1 MAGPLEPSDLKPPSE
16 DEVFFESYIPPARD
30 AVHMPIH
37 VLYMVLATII
47 IVMTLYAIIGHLIK
61 DLLHDLAG
69 PWCNIKQHRAKNIK
83 ECTVDQQGNV
93 CRNTGHMTDY
103 LSDDAEKA
111 PPLQAHTLR
120 EFEQHLN
127 DLKKENF
134 SLKLRIYFLEERI
147 QQKYENNSDDV
158 YRTNIELKVEVES
171 LKQELQ
177 EKQQLLDKALTTAE
191 SLTNNNEAELQ
202 RHCEARQQE
211 IDHMQQVLQ
220 TKIQLLQEEAQ
231 LARNE
236 AERMASLAES
246 CSQHPPVTMEPV
258 TKEMSVAKSCQPPNL
273 LPDNTDSKRIEE
285 LTAAVRCKEMLIWEL
300 TEERSSLRERVTE
313 MEEQLQELSTS
324 LLQKERDAEFYQEEL
339 GRERLRVQQE
349 MQSGLSVYHGGLS
362 LTHNGL
368 SVWREKEE
376 EEEEEDRSRMKE
388 GCRICARE
396 LCGNQRRWIFHPT
409 GRLQVLLSHALGRE
423 LRRDGRGE
431 FVCSKCAFMLERM
444 YRFDTVVARVEAL
457 SIERLHKLLLEK
469 DRLRQCVRGMY
480 LKHNNDATSGEK
492 EFIVDMSSI
501 HDAKYCALV
510 EEDLIYSVYE
520 SWAEEEDQTLE
531 CSHNPQCH
539 GSEVSSLWHR
549 SRRCRGCSAL
559 RVADSDYEA
568 VCKIPRKLARSISC
582 GPSTRYSET
591 TMTTTASTT
600 LVPESQ
606 QTARDSSDSDKTIG
620 GRPSSSNST
629 ESLTSTLG
637 AAPHVGQVEQ
647 DVREEQ
653 NWDSVLE
660 QDPNFDRASAAGK
673 LQLALCLVQ
682 NCIYKP
688 VQIPHGSRLP
698 VLIKPG
704 CVDTGINLGNPGQVL
719 RTPTERAAFAR
730 EMPGPPG
737 IRLGLA
743 LELAELEEMWDD
755 VYEEYLPF
763 CLKKV
768 EKKSLIEEQQ
778 SQLNQYESAAGQCVS
793 ELQKAQLQV
802 QSLQSKIQE
811 SETSNK
817 TQELCQVIEGQNA
830 TLCKLREMAHR
841 NQLQHSQV
849 VEGGDLQG
857 EVVALQSSLFCCQ
870 LELEANQRAER
881 QNQRVAE
888 DLAHSRDRLHND
900 LEAVLQHR
908 ETTEKYNQDLRSTV
922 QQLRSE
928 LQVKE
933 AQLKECEADKHSE
946 ILARDKTIS
955 ELQFALREKERIVQE
970 YSELLDQPAES
981 GRPRDTLL
989 DKLKSRIRDRDKALE
1004 RSIDEKFRCL
1014 EEKETEVRKLQLAL
1028 REKERDLER
1037 LRCILTNNEE
1047 TITDLTA
1054 ALLAKLSP
1062 SPNEVVEEL
1071 KSRLAL
1077 KERLFQEVLSERSR
1091 QTQEHHTLIQDLLN
1105 TISSRDQYIKESGD
1119 RLRQV
1124 ITERTGQLNEM
1135 RRQLVSREQEL
1146 SDVTRERERE
1156 RERGAPL
1163 AMEMERLQ
1171 SILREKE
1178 SLIQDLMQSQEEETS
1193 RPPATTLRSGD
1204 SISELEMQAVK
1215 EELQI
1220 ALRKHRETERELLEL
1235 RSALTKKPETC
1246 ITTDPQSALEQLVSE
1261 YQQLNQALRAEKK
1274 LYQNLNHMQSTEDS
1288 MGKTQALHMELDTVQ
1303 ALRGQLEEVLSRTR
1317 DTALALDRAAKAHA
1331 DYGEFST
1338 DEYEDEIDDDDDD
1351 EEGSSSEEFT
1361 DSIEE
1366 DVKLTAESLA
1376 SRENAGVSE
1385 GAVSRRISQET
1396 MRGGWQ
1402 DEVKQKKGEE
1412 RERGDKRSQLSQ
1424 AGCTSLSQDRCTR
1437 PNLQEELSG
1446 SGSGAG
1452 QDPGSGCGPGTERNV
1467 SVKCRRWEQ
1476 SETDRLNPHDQQ
1488 QTHMLIEEDE
1498 EEEEEED
1505 MRASR
1510 GKRGLPTVTLREGV
1524 GKRRC
1529 NRPHSL
1535 DLGVLLT
1542 HKATGEESSAQE
1554 MKENGG
1560 SAGFWQHVE
1569 AGLREQA
1576 ERLRSDLAL
1585 SRQESRELRERL
1597 MVSEATVHAQA
1608 DQLKEYRELLTESA
1622 VQQDSKQVQVDLQ
1635 DLGYETSGRSENE
1648 AEREDA
1654 SSPEFD
1660 DIELC
1665 NSLSRPLYGSIGNS
1679 WHQHGD
1685 SSQPDDLLVQDLR
1698 AQLTRCHKVI
1708 RGLQIRVRSLS
1719 TTSDYAS
1726 SLERTSR
1733 KVNWAFQASPAHS
1746 GLEDDE
1752 GWHSDGPAIGPLK
1765 SNRDLQ
1771 ELMSRVASLENQIR
1785 NSKLEEKRG
1794 AEEGKS
1800 ATWPGKYNTLI
1811 QAQARELSHLR
1822 QRMREGRGICHI
1834 LTQHLGDT
1842 TKAFEELLRAN
1853 DIDYYMGQSFREQLS
1868 QNSSLI
1874 QRISIKLSGRFSL
1887 PHSLSS
1893 YPLMGSTLP
1902 DPSHYTQLSH
1912 HSLHQPQKS
1921 DSSLVGSNAPWDMD
1935 SMIQPIIGF
1944 TGAPGYQSGNSHSG
1958 VDLIEEHLCEIR
1970 TLRQRLEDSIR
1981 TNERLRQQL
1990 ETRLANAARD
2000 GAAPTNIYIQGLDTV
2015 TQLSNEIRVL
2025 KEENLSLQSR
2035 LQASRDNIEEVE
2047 QLREAVLSGRARLKQ
2062 AELEAEQ
2069 WKEELRRHQTH
2080 SCEQSQQ
2087 IQQLRQERQSNQEHN
2102 NRLQHEVSLLQQQLS
2117 ESRQLLH
2124 SLQCELQLYDRV
2136 CAGSKSSP
2144 TGYLSG
2150 LPYSSAPAV
2159 GELNQLL
2166 MEVRALR
2173 AQLERSVQ
2181 ENSALRIQLQKQLE
2195 QQLNSASLEQRPSS
2209 LMPASP
2215 LRDALYRRQLLHD
2228 SLEPHAELEGDAPDG
2243 SFANRNGRHAIGH
2256 VDDFSAL
2263 QQQVI
2268 EGRGL
2273 VHRMEATLNT
2283 CLNTALMEVNTG
2295 KALDY
2300 ASVKTLLSNTKTLR
2314 QILEEAMSLLK
2325 MFWRAALPS
2334 SDSHAQYLQK
2344 EQSMKEEIQSLRMRI
2359 AEQEEVL
2366 QNTIQRLRS
2375 TSRTKESMETFIVS
2389 QLSRTRDVLKK
2400 ARANLEKNELRIS
2413 SLSSS
2418 SSSLYHGQI
2427 LKGAYPGSSDGGCV
2441 TPVIAMETSSPR
2453 LAKKRGRECLH

>member
-1 MAGPLEPSDLKPPSE
+1 M
-16 DEVFFESYIPPARD
+16 
-30 AVHMPIH
+30 
-37 VLYMVLATII
+37 
-47 IVMTLYAIIGHLIK
+47 
-61 DLLHDLAG
+61 
-69 PWCNIKQHRAKNIK
+69 K
-83 ECTVDQQGNV
+83 EV
-93 CRNTGHMTDY
+93 CR
-103 LSDDAEKA
+103 
-111 PPLQAHTLR
+111 
-120 EFEQHLN
+120 
-127 DLKKENF
+127 
-134 SLKLRIYFLEERI
+134 
-147 QQKYENNSDDV
+147 V
-158 YRTNIELKVEVES
+158 
-171 LKQELQ
+171 
-177 EKQQLLDKALTTAE
+177 
-191 SLTNNNEAELQ
+191 
-202 RHCEARQQE
+202 
-211 IDHMQQVLQ
+211 
-220 TKIQLLQEEAQ
+220 
-231 LARNE
+231 
-236 AERMASLAES
+236 
-246 CSQHPPVTMEPV
+246 
-258 TKEMSVAKSCQPPNL
+258 
-273 LPDNTDSKRIEE
+273 
-285 LTAAVRCKEMLIWEL
+285 
-300 TEERSSLRERVTE
+300 
-313 MEEQLQELSTS
+313 
-324 LLQKERDAEFYQEEL
+324 
-339 GRERLRVQQE
+339 
-349 MQSGLSVYHGGLS
+349 
-362 LTHNGL
+362 
-368 SVWREKEE
+368 
-376 EEEEEDRSRMKE
+376 
-388 GCRICARE
+388 CARE
-396 LCGNQRRWIFHPT
+396 LCGNQRRWIFHPAAK
-409 GRLQVLLSHALGRE
+409 LQLLLSHALGHE

-469 DRLRQCVRGMY
+469 DRLRQCISGMY
-480 LKHNNDATSGEK
+480 RKHNDDATSVEK
-492 EFIVDMSSI
+492 DCMVDISSL

-510 EEDLIYSVYE
+510 EDDLMYSVYE
-520 SWAEEEDQTLE
+520 SWAEDEEQTLE

-539 GSEVSSLWHR
+539 GSDMSSLWHR

-568 VCKIPRKLARSISC
+568 VCKVPRKLARSTSC

-606 QTARDSSDSDKTIG
+606 QTARASSDGDKTLG
-620 GRPSSSNST
+620 GRPSSSNSA
-629 ESLTSTLG
+629 ESLTSTL
-637 AAPHVGQVEQ
+637 AAVPPVGDVER
-647 DVREEQ
+647 DGREEQ
-653 NWDSVLE
+653 NWDSVSEQHLE
-660 QDPNFDRASAAGK
+660 SNLDHTNATSR

-682 NCIYKP
+682 NCVYKP
-688 VQIPHGSRLP
+688 IRVPNGSRLP

-704 CVDTGINLGNPGQVL
+704 CVDTGFKLGNPEQSL
-719 RTPTERAAFAR
+719 RTPTDRAASAL
-730 EMPGPPG
+730 EMPGPPQ

-755 VYEEYLPF
+755 VYVEYLPF

-793 ELQKAQLQV
+793 ELHKAQLQV
-802 QSLQSKIQE
+802 QSLQNKIHD

-817 TQELCQVIEGQNA
+817 RLQENLSEMETELRSIRQAAQNQERTIQSLNESLNTKETETQELYQVIEGQNT
-830 TLCKLREMAHR
+830 TLCKLREIAHR
-841 NQLQHSQV
+841 SQLQHTQV
-849 VEGGDLQG
+849 LEGGDLQG

-870 LELEANQRAER
+870 LELEASQRAQR
-881 QNQRVAE
+881 QSQRVEE
-888 DLAHSRDRLHND
+888 DLTHSRDRLHSD
-900 LEAVLQHR
+900 LEAALQHR

-933 AQLKECEADKHSE
+933 ALLKEGEADKHSA
-946 ILARDKTIS
+946 ILAQEKTIT
-955 ELQFALREKERIVQE
+955 ELQFSLREKERIVQE
-970 YSELLDQPAES
+970 YSELLDQPAET
-981 GRPRDTLL
+981 GRPRDALL
-989 DKLKSRIRDRDKALE
+989 DKLKSRIRDRDRALE

-1047 TITDLTA
+1047 TITSLDGLMRSKELELEQTQEACRKLQWLKQQCDEKHTVALRERDTVIAQLHTALHTRSKETEDLTA

-1062 SPNEVVEEL
+1062 SPNEVVDEL

-1091 QTQEHHTLIQDLLN
+1091 QTQEHHTLIQDLLD
-1105 TISSRDQYIKESGD
+1105 TISSRDQYIKESGE
-1119 RLRQV
+1119 RLRRV
-1124 ITERTGQLNEM
+1124 ITERTGQLQET
-1135 RRQLVSREQEL
+1135 RRHLSSREQEL
-1146 SDVTRERERE
+1146 REVTREREKE
-1156 RERGAPL
+1156 RERRAPL

-1178 SLIQDLMQSQEEETS
+1178 NLIQDLMQSQEEAQATS
-1193 RPPATTLRSGD
+1193 RSSATTLRSGD
-1204 SISELEMQAVK
+1204 SSSDLEMQAVK

-1220 ALRKHRETERELLEL
+1220 ALRKYRETERELSEL
-1235 RSALTKKPETC
+1235 RSASTKKPENR

-1274 LYQNLNHMQSTEDS
+1274 LYQNLNHVQSVGDS
-1288 MGKTQALHMELDTVQ
+1288 VEKTQSLHMELDTVQ

-1338 DEYEDEIDDDDDD
+1338 DEDEDEIDDDED
-1351 EEGSSSEEFT
+1351 EGSSSEEFT

-1376 SRENAGVSE
+1376 STEQNAGVS
-1385 GAVSRRISQET
+1385 GGPVSMRISQEA

-1402 DEVKQKKGEE
+1402 NEVEQKKRDE
-1412 RERGDKRSQLSQ
+1412 RETGEGKSQLSQ
-1424 AGCTSLSQDRCTR
+1424 AGCASLCQDRCTLPKLR
-1437 PNLQEELSG
+1437 EEDRKLELSG
-1446 SGSGAG
+1446 SES
-1452 QDPGSGCGPGTERNV
+1452 GTERNV

-1488 QTHMLIEEDE
+1488 QTHMLIEEEEDE
-1498 EEEEEED
+1498 YDDDDDEEEEED
-1505 MRASR
+1505 MRAPQ
-1510 GKRGLPTVTLREGV
+1510 GKRGLPNVTLREGA

-1529 NRPHSL
+1529 SRPHSL

-1542 HKATGEESSAQE
+1542 HKATGESGAQDTEGES
-1554 MKENGG
+1554 GG
-1560 SAGFWQHVE
+1560 SAGFWKHVE

-1648 AEREDA
+1648 AEREDT

-1660 DIELC
+1660 DAELC
-1665 NSLSRPLYGSIGNS
+1665 TSLSRPSYGGVGNS
-1679 WHQHGD
+1679 LRQHGD
-1685 SSQPDDLLVQDLR
+1685 SSQPNDLLVQDLR
-1698 AQLTRCHKVI
+1698 AQLSRCHKVI
-1708 RGLQIRVRSLS
+1708 RGLQVRVRSLS
-1719 TTSDYAS
+1719 ATSDYAS
-1726 SLERTSR
+1726 SLERTPR
-1733 KVNWAFQASPAHS
+1733 KVNWAFQESPAHS

-1752 GWHSDGPAIGPLK
+1752 GWHSDGPALGPLK
-1765 SNRDLQ
+1765 SNRELQ
-1771 ELMSRVASLENQIR
+1771 ELVSRVASLENQILS
-1785 NSKLEEKRG
+1785 SKLEEKRG
-1794 AEEGKS
+1794 TEEGKS

-1822 QRMREGRGICHI
+1822 QKMREGRGICHI
-1834 LTQHLGDT
+1834 LAQHLGDT

-1868 QNSSLI
+1868 QSSSLT
-1874 QRISIKLSGRFSL
+1874 QRIGIKLSGRDRTEVQDDKMGHELLALRLSKELQQKDKIIESLHTKLQQRPDTPSSSHAPSETTDQSDRTSFVSDERASINEDLELCSDVDAVSEYAQEEPAPRSTNADRPPFLPVPPSIQSHITPYRPKESKTGVYSAPLYGSLPLAQTHLWSNSSNNLSSDPLPFFGPLTQQQHQQGPCRLPVRSFSL

-1893 YPLMGSTLP
+1893 YPLMGSALP
-1902 DPSHYTQLSH
+1902 DPTHYTQLSH

-1921 DSSLVGSNAPWDMD
+1921 ESSLVGSSAPWDMD
-1935 SMIQPIIGF
+1935 NMVQPIRGF

-2000 GAAPTNIYIQGLDTV
+2000 GAPTNIYIQGLDTV
-2015 TQLSNEIRVL
+2015 TQLSSEIRVL

-2035 LQASRDNIEEVE
+2035 LQASRDNSEEVE

-2069 WKEELRRHQTH
+2069 WKEELRRIQTH
-2080 SCEQSQQ
+2080 SCEQGQQ
-2087 IQQLRQERQSNQEHN
+2087 IQQLRQERQSNHEHN

-2136 CAGSKSSP
+2136 CAGSKGAP
-2144 TGYLSG
+2144 TGYLSE

-2166 MEVRALR
+2166 VEVRALR

-2195 QQLNSASLEQRPSS
+2195 QQLSSAGLEPRPSS

-2228 SLEPHAELEGDAPDG
+2228 PSPSPPVRDVGPFPSGPPCSPYSELEESSLTAIDSLEPHADLEGDAPDG

-2263 QQQVI
+2263 QQQVM

-2273 VHRMEATLNT
+2273 VQRMEAMLNT

-2300 ASVKTLLSNTKTLR
+2300 GSVKTLLANTKTLR
-2314 QILEEAMSLLK
+2314 QILEEAVSLLK

-2334 SDSHAQYLQK
+2334 SDGHAQYLQK
-2344 EQSMKEEIQSLRMRI
+2344 EQSMKEEIRCLRMRI

-2375 TSRTKESMETFIVS
+2375 TNRTKESMETFIVS

-2413 SLSSS
+2413 SLSAS
-2418 SSSLYHGQI
+2418 SSSLYHGKVV
-2427 LKGAYPGSSDGGCV
+2427 KGAYPGSSDRDGV
-2441 TPVIAMETSSPR
+2441 TSAIAMETSISR
-2453 LAKKRGRECLH
+2453 LAKKRTRECLH

>member
-1 MAGPLEPSDLKPPSE
+1 M
-16 DEVFFESYIPPARD
+16 
-30 AVHMPIH
+30 
-37 VLYMVLATII
+37 
-47 IVMTLYAIIGHLIK
+47 
-61 DLLHDLAG
+61 
-69 PWCNIKQHRAKNIK
+69 K
-83 ECTVDQQGNV
+83 EV
-93 CRNTGHMTDY
+93 CR
-103 LSDDAEKA
+103 
-111 PPLQAHTLR
+111 
-120 EFEQHLN
+120 
-127 DLKKENF
+127 
-134 SLKLRIYFLEERI
+134 
-147 QQKYENNSDDV
+147 V
-158 YRTNIELKVEVES
+158 
-171 LKQELQ
+171 
-177 EKQQLLDKALTTAE
+177 
-191 SLTNNNEAELQ
+191 
-202 RHCEARQQE
+202 
-211 IDHMQQVLQ
+211 
-220 TKIQLLQEEAQ
+220 
-231 LARNE
+231 
-236 AERMASLAES
+236 
-246 CSQHPPVTMEPV
+246 
-258 TKEMSVAKSCQPPNL
+258 
-273 LPDNTDSKRIEE
+273 
-285 LTAAVRCKEMLIWEL
+285 
-300 TEERSSLRERVTE
+300 
-313 MEEQLQELSTS
+313 
-324 LLQKERDAEFYQEEL
+324 
-339 GRERLRVQQE
+339 
-349 MQSGLSVYHGGLS
+349 
-362 LTHNGL
+362 
-368 SVWREKEE
+368 
-376 EEEEEDRSRMKE
+376 
-388 GCRICARE
+388 CARE
-396 LCGNQRRWIFHPT
+396 LCGNQRRWIFHPA

-480 LKHNNDATSGEK
+480 LKHNSDATSVEK
-492 EFIVDMSSI
+492 ECMVDMSSI

-510 EEDLIYSVYE
+510 EEDLMYSVYE
-520 SWAEEEDQTLE
+520 SWAEEEEQTLE

-539 GSEVSSLWHR
+539 GSDASSLWHR

-568 VCKIPRKLARSISC
+568 VCKVPRKLARSISC

-600 LVPESQ
+600 LVPE
-606 QTARDSSDSDKTIG
+606 QTARDSSDSDKTLG
-620 GRPSSSNST
+620 GRPSSSNSS

-637 AAPHVGQVEQ
+637 AAPRVGQLEQ

-653 NWDSVLE
+653 NWDLE
-660 QDPNFDRASAAGK
+660 QDPSLDRASASGK
-673 LQLALCLVQ
+673 LQLALCLLQ

-688 VQIPHGSRLP
+688 VRIPHGSRLP

-719 RTPTERAAFAR
+719 RTPTERVAFAR
-730 EMPGPPG
+730 EMPGPPR

-763 CLKKV
+763 CLKKI

-817 TQELCQVIEGQNA
+817 KLQEKLGDMETELRSIRQAAQSQERTIQSLTESLNTKETESQELYQVIEGQNA

-841 NQLQHSQV
+841 SQLQHSQV

-870 LELEANQRAER
+870 LELEANQRAQR
-881 QNQRVAE
+881 QNQRMAE
-888 DLAHSRDRLHND
+888 DLAHSRDRLHSD
-900 LEAVLQHR
+900 LEAALQHR

-928 LQVKE
+928 LQVKD
-933 AQLKECEADKHSE
+933 AQLKEYEADKHSE
-946 ILARDKTIS
+946 VSARDKTIS
-955 ELQFALREKERIVQE
+955 ELQFALREKERTVQE
-970 YSELLDQPAES
+970 YSELLDQPTES
-981 GRPRDTLL
+981 GRPRDALL

-1047 TITDLTA
+1047 TITSIDGLMRSKDLELEQTQESFRKMQWLKQQSDEKNTITLRERDNIIAQLHTTLHARSKETEDLTA

-1105 TISSRDQYIKESGD
+1105 TISSRDQYIKESGE

-1178 SLIQDLMQSQEEETS
+1178 SLIQDLMQSQEEATS
-1193 RPPATTLRSGD
+1193 RPSATTLRSGD
-1204 SISELEMQAVK
+1204 SNSELEMQAVK

-1235 RSALTKKPETC
+1235 RSALTKKPETR

-1338 DEYEDEIDDDDDD
+1338 DEDEDEIEDDDDDD
-1351 EEGSSSEEFT
+1351 DDEEEEGSSSEEFT

-1376 SRENAGVSE
+1376 STENAGVSE
-1385 GAVSRRISQET
+1385 GPVSRRISQEA

-1412 RERGDKRSQLSQ
+1412 RETGEERSQLSQ

-1437 PNLQEELSG
+1437 SNLQEEKRNLELSG
-1446 SGSGAG
+1446 SRSG
-1452 QDPGSGCGPGTERNV
+1452 QDSGSGCGPGTERNV

-1488 QTHMLIEEDE
+1488 QTHMLIEEEEDEYEDE
-1498 EEEEEED
+1498 EEKD

-1510 GKRGLPTVTLREGV
+1510 GKRGLPTVTLREGA

-1542 HKATGEESSAQE
+1542 RKTTGEESSTQE
-1554 MKENGG
+1554 IGGENGG

-1665 NSLSRPLYGSIGNS
+1665 NSLSRPSYGSVGNS

-1685 SSQPDDLLVQDLR
+1685 GSQPDDLLVQDLR

-1733 KVNWAFQASPAHS
+1733 KVNWAFQESPAHS

-1868 QNSSLI
+1868 QSSSLI
-1874 QRISIKLSGRFSL
+1874 QRISIKLSGRDRSEVQDDKMGHELLALRLSKELQQKDKIIESLHTKLQQRPDTPSSSHAPSETTDQSDRTSFVSDERASINEDLELCSDVDAVSEYAQEEPAPRSNDADRPSFLPVPPSIQSPITPYRTKESTTGTEGVYSVPLYGSLPLAQTHPWSNSSNNLTSDPLPFFGPLTPQQHQQGLRRPPIRSFSL

-1893 YPLMGSTLP
+1893 YPLMGSALP

-1921 DSSLVGSNAPWDMD
+1921 DSSLVGSSAPWDMD
-1935 SMIQPIIGF
+1935 SIIQPIIGL

-1958 VDLIEEHLCEIR
+1958 VDLIEEHLREIR

-1990 ETRLANAARD
+1990 ETRLAKAARD
-2000 GAAPTNIYIQGLDTV
+2000 GAPTNIYIQGLDTV

-2136 CAGSKSSP
+2136 CTGSKSAP

-2228 SLEPHAELEGDAPDG
+2228 PSPSPPVRDVGPFPSGPPCSPYSELEESSLTANDSLEPHVELEGDAPDG

-2263 QQQVI
+2263 QQQVL

-2334 SDSHAQYLQK
+2334 SDSPAQYLQK

-2418 SSSLYHGQI
+2418 SSSLYHGQV
-2427 LKGAYPGSSDGGCV
+2427 LKGAYPGSSDRGCV

-2453 LAKKRGRECLH
+2453 LAKKRARECLH